1 MIIIISIGSLLR
13 KNSDP
18 PVDLTHQKQFPEIA
32 SDYNI
37 NLNLI

>member
-1 MIIIISIGSLLR
+1 MIIIISVGSLGR
-13 KNSDP
+13 NSDP